1 MMHANFWLSFAAHEH
16 CEDGIYPKFSFSCN
30 NRGQDTT
37 YCTYLTNF
45 LFSKTV
51 SGCVYNIFEGVRSK
65 MAFFCLVLKVCKKA
79 LSYSK
84 KNTHYSGL

>member
-16 CEDGIYPKFSFSCN
+16 CKDGIYPKFSFSCN

-45 LFSKTV
+45 LSSKPFLAV
-51 SGCVYNIFEGVRSK
+51 FIIYLKGLEAK
-65 MAFFCLVLKVCKKA
+65 WPFFV
-79 LSYSK
+79 
-84 KNTHYSGL
+84 